1 MALRGVTLNQLRVFT
16 AKLEAEGHAS
26 RVLNGTFP
34 HERAPN

>member
-16 AKLEAEGHAS
+16 VKLEAEGHAS
-26 RVLNGTFP
+26 RALSGTFS